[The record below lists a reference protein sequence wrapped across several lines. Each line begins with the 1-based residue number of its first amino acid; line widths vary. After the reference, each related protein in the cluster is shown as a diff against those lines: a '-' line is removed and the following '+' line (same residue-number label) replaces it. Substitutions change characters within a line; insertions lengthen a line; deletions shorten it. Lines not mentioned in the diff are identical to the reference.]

1 MNGEIVPITRG
12 LASLGSNKITT
23 GGLLTTSPFAANTN
37 NNMANG
43 ASIAEKA
50 NVMGGLASGI
60 GGILG
65 GIFGGGK
72 RRREQRAAKQEYNQ
86 MMGDYKNFQ
95 FENAFANLENPYED
109 LTVNTQQAEFEAQQ
123 QQQGLANTLDALR
136 QSGGGLGVGALAQS
150 LAQAQSTNL
159 QRASASI
166 GAQEAQNAMMAAQG
180 TMQLQQMEAQG
191 AMQIQNQEFGRTE
204 TMLGMAQQRKAA
216 ADQARQQATQGL
228 LSGVG
233 SIIGA
238 GASIATGGGFGAF
251 FGKG

>member
-1 MNGEIVPITRG
+1 MDGKITPITRG
-12 LASLGSNKITT
+12 ITPLGSNEITT
-23 GGLLTTSPFAANTN
+23 GGLLTTSPFATNTTN
-37 NNMANG
+37 TMANG
-43 ASIAEKA
+43 ASFAEKA
-50 NVMGGLASGI
+50 NVIGGLASGI

-109 LTVNTQQAEFEAQQ
+109 LTVNTQQAEFQSQQ

-136 QSGGGLGVGALAQS
+136 QSGGGIGAAALAQS
-150 LAQAQSTNL
+150 LVQQQSANL
-159 QRASASI
+159 QAASASI
-166 GAQEAQNAMMAAQG
+166 GQQEAANARMAAQG
-180 TMQLQQMEAQG
+180 TMQMQQMEAQG